1 MLHKLGFLVAIVG
14 LTLPAWCADTPGAI
28 SGYVRN
34 ATGVP
39 QMGAMVEL
47 LGPAAQALAVFTD
60 EKGFYSVPGLL
71 PGIYNIK
78 ASATAFL
85 PTVREGIALRPGS
98 KLLVNLTLNTLFDAI
113 KLAPARGQSDDDD
126 WKWVLRSASNRPL
139 LRLVDD
145 KSGNLGA
152 ETDRAGHNL
161 KGSLS
166 FLAGSASEGF
176 GSSPD
181 STRFSL
187 EHSIFSTDT
196 VGLQGSIGYGSVS
209 PASVLRASFS
219 HQMEDGSQP
228 ELALTLRN
236 LPAPGIDPR
245 IGSLQALALTTSDS
259 VALGDLLALSV
270 GSELQ
275 SVQFLGHVTA
285 FRPFGSADVHLS
297 PNTVVEYR
305 YATSEPNDLLE
316 RGFESSPADLS
327 ESGPRMSLL
336 SYAPALEH
344 AHHHELSVSRHMGKT
359 SVQLAAYYDRVVDP
373 ALTGVG
379 EFATDNGMVLPDIY
393 SGTFTYQ
400 GSDLKTEGW
409 RLVVERKLSSDVTA
423 TLDFASGGVVDLEKS
438 GVSLPDAQQWMGT
451 RTRQSVAGKVGG
463 VVPKTRTHWVA
474 SYRWIDGDALTPVDM
489 FNASAGRADPY
500 LNLFFRQ
507 PLPGFFPG
515 HVEAIVD
522 LRNLLAEGY
531 VPVLGHDGH
540 TVYLVQSD
548 RAVRG
553 GLNFTF

>member
-1 MLHKLGFLVAIVG
+1 
-14 LTLPAWCADTPGAI
+14 
-28 SGYVRN
+28 
-34 ATGVP
+34 
-39 QMGAMVEL
+39 MGAMVEV
-47 LGPAAQALAVFTD
+47 LGPTAQALAVFTD
-60 EKGFYSVPGLL
+60 ENGLYSVPALL

-85 PTVREGIALRPGS
+85 PTVREGLALRPGA

-113 KLAPARGQSDDDD
+113 KMAPVRGQSDDDD
-126 WKWVLRSASNRPL
+126 WKWVLRSAANRPL

-145 KSGNLGA
+145 KSATLGT
-152 ETDRAGHNL
+152 EPEKSSHDL
-161 KGSLS
+161 KGTLS
-166 FLAGSASEGF
+166 FLAGSDSAGF
-176 GSSPD
+176 GSTAE

-196 VGLQGSIGYGSVS
+196 VGLQGNVGYGSVS
-209 PASVLRASFS
+209 PATVLRASYS
-219 HQMEDGSQP
+219 HRMDNGSQP

-236 LPAPGIDPR
+236 LPAPDVDPR
-245 IGSLQALALTTSDS
+245 VGSLQALALTTSDS
-259 VALGDLLALSV
+259 VALGDLLQLSV

-275 SVQFLGHVTA
+275 TIQFLGHVTA

-297 PNTVVEYR
+297 PNLVVEYR

-327 ESGPRMSLL
+327 ESGPRMSMVG
-336 SYAPALEH
+336 YAPSLEH

-379 EFATDNGMVLPDIY
+379 EFGTDNGMVLPDVY

-409 RLVVERKLSSDVTA
+409 RLVVERKVNANVTT
-423 TLDFASGGVVDLEKS
+423 TLDFGSGGVVDLEKS
-438 GVSLPDAQQWMGT
+438 GASVPDAQQWMGT
-451 RTRQSVAGKVGG
+451 RVRQSVAGKMSG

-474 SYRWIDGDALTPVDM
+474 SYRWIDGNALTPVDM

-500 LNLFFRQ
+500 LNLFVRQ

-515 HVEAIVD
+515 HVEAIID

-531 VPVLGHDGH
+531 VPVLGADGH
-540 TVYLVQSD
+540 TVYLVQSA

>member
-1 MLHKLGFLVAIVG
+1 MLHKLGFFVAVVG
-14 LTLPAWCADTPGAI
+14 LTLPVWSAETPGAI
-28 SGYVRN
+28 SGYVRD
-34 ATGVP
+34 AGGAP
-39 QMGAMVEL
+39 RMGAMVEV
-47 LGPAAQALAVFTD
+47 LGPTAQALAVFTD
-60 EKGFYSVPGLL
+60 ENGLYSVPALL

-85 PTVREGIALRPGS
+85 PTVREGLALRPGA

-113 KLAPARGQSDDDD
+113 KMAPVRGQSDDDD
-126 WKWVLRSASNRPL
+126 WKWVLRSAANRPL

-145 KSGNLGA
+145 KSATLGT
-152 ETDRAGHNL
+152 EPEKSSHDL
-161 KGSLS
+161 KGTLS
-166 FLAGSASEGF
+166 FLAGSDSAGF
-176 GSSPD
+176 GSTAE

-196 VGLQGSIGYGSVS
+196 VGLQGNVGYGSVS
-209 PASVLRASFS
+209 PATVLRASYS
-219 HQMEDGSQP
+219 HRMDNGSQP

-236 LPAPGIDPR
+236 LPAPDVDPR
-245 IGSLQALALTTSDS
+245 VGSLQALALTTSDS
-259 VALGDLLALSV
+259 VALGDLLQLSV

-275 SVQFLGHVTA
+275 TIQFLGHVTA

-297 PNTVVEYR
+297 PNLVVEYR

-327 ESGPRMSLL
+327 ESGPRMSMVG
-336 SYAPALEH
+336 YAPSLEH

-379 EFATDNGMVLPDIY
+379 EFGTDNGMVLPDVY

-409 RLVVERKLSSDVTA
+409 RLVVERKVNANVTT
-423 TLDFASGGVVDLEKS
+423 TLDFGSGGVVDLEKS
-438 GVSLPDAQQWMGT
+438 GASVPDAQQWMGT
-451 RTRQSVAGKVGG
+451 RVRQSVAGKMSG

-474 SYRWIDGDALTPVDM
+474 SYRWIDGNALTPVDM

-500 LNLFFRQ
+500 LNLFVRQ

-515 HVEAIVD
+515 HVEAIID

-531 VPVLGHDGH
+531 VPVLGADGH
-540 TVYLVQSD
+540 TVYLVQSA